1 MPGGR
6 HLAPCGV
13 VERHKCLDRAA
24 VLISRPLRERPW
36 LDIRALTSETAAVMT
51 LPILWITGAGGLIG
65 SHVVRAAE
73 GAAWQVVGLIRQ
85 QLDLSD
91 SKAVRDRFH
100 ADRPAGIIHCA
111 GISKA
116 ADCQR
121 DPVNAK
127 RINVDVT
134 RHLAELAVDI
144 PFIFFST
151 DLVFDG
157 AKGWYLESDPV
168 NPLTVYAE
176 TKVTAERVVLENPR
190 HTVIRIGPNVG
201 ISPTGDRAFSEE
213 LRSAAEQGRPMRLFV
228 DEFRCPVPAVETAR
242 ATVSLLERRGAGI
255 FHVAGSER
263 LSRWDIGEL
272 LLARWPNT
280 KPQFKRGSIRD
291 FAGPPRSPDTSLN
304 CDKLTNAIGR
314 KLPGLRSW
322 LDANPSERV

>member
-1 MPGGR
+1 MLGDR
-6 HLAPCGV
+6 HLAPPGLSKGITGLTGPPASSHDLTGTGSGSTYGL
-13 VERHKCLDRAA
+13 RRLRLSA
-24 VLISRPLRERPW
+24 V
-36 LDIRALTSETAAVMT
+36 TTK
-51 LPILWITGAGGLIG
+51 PILWITGAGGLIG
-65 SHVVRAAE
+65 SHLVRAAQ
-73 GAAWQVVGLIRQ
+73 GTAWQVVGLTRQ
-85 QLDLSD
+85 ELGLNDF
-91 SKAVRDRFH
+91 KAVRDRFRR
-100 ADRPAGIIHCA
+100 DQPAVTIHCA
-111 GISKA
+111 AMGKA

-121 DPVNAK
+121 DPAAAK

-134 RHLAELAVDI
+134 RHLAELAADT

-157 AKGWYLESDPV
+157 AKGWYVESDPV

-176 TKVTAERVVLENPR
+176 TKVIAERVVLENPR
-190 HTVIRIGPNVG
+190 HTVIRTGPNVG

-213 LRSAAEQGRPMRLFV
+213 LRSAAEQGRPMQLFV
-228 DEFRCPVPAVETAR
+228 DEFRCPVPVVETTR
-242 ATVSLLERRGAGI
+242 ATVSLLERRLTGM
-255 FHVAGSER
+255 FHMAGSER

-322 LDANPSERV
+322 LEAHPNERV